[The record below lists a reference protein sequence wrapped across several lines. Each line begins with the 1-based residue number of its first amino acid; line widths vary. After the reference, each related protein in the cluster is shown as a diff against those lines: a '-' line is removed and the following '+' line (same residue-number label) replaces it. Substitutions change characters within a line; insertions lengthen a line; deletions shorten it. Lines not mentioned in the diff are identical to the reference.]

1 MNILSPDLVGW
12 SAALVLL
19 TTISFQV
26 FVQWRSGAV
35 AGVSPWLFTGQL
47 IASSG
52 FLLYSALLQNWVFVA
67 TNAMVAVAALVGKH
81 VDRVNRRRKAVE
93 ATICAAG
100 IAPDRRSARPFNS
113 DLCAQ
118 ARCDHVS
125 KRSNDRST

>member
-100 IAPDRRSARPFNS
+100 IAPYRRSA
-113 DLCAQ
+113 
-118 ARCDHVS
+118 
-125 KRSNDRST
+125 